1 MKNEKTITIIVK
13 IFWIFIIGSILG
25 YVIEMIVALIQN
37 GHFVSRQGL
46 LFGPF
51 TPVYGIGL
59 VVYYFLLKNQ
69 DNVYSAFLYSMV
81 VGGIM
86 EYIFSFTQEKLFG
99 TISWDYS
106 SLPFNI
112 NGRTSLLHCTFW
124 GLGGILY
131 VKLIKL
137 YILKLNKFLDKNKY
151 RMLSYIFIVFMI
163 INIVITY
170 VAANRQKER
179 MLEIEKNGVVDVFID
194 KYFPDEVM
202 DKVFENK
209 IEKI

>member
-1 MKNEKTITIIVK
+1 ML
-13 IFWIFIIGSILG
+13 GSLIG
-25 YVIEMIVALIQN
+25 YVVEMLVALVQN
-37 GHFVSRQGL
+37 GHLVSRQGL

-59 VVYYFLLKNQ
+59 VVYYFLLNNIN
-69 DNVYSAFLYSMV
+69 DNTKIFIYSMI

-86 EYIFSFTQEKLFG
+86 EYSFSFAQEKLFG

-106 SLPFNI
+106 ALPFNI
-112 NGRTSLLHCTFW
+112 NGRTSLLHCLYW
-124 GLGGILY
+124 GSGGLLY
-131 VKLIKL
+131 VKFIRQ
-137 YILKLNKFLDKNKY
+137 YIVKIDNYIDKKKCKII
-151 RMLSYIFIVFMI
+151 SYIFIVFMI

-170 VAANRQKER
+170 MAANRQKER
-179 MLEIEKNGVVDVFID
+179 MLEIEKNRVVDVFMD